1 MHIYSNTNHVVTVQ
15 SQLFDLEQEVNASH
29 GREDVVTTICSVLTA
44 LFYYHAVYADIIV
57 TLTA

>member
-15 SQLFDLEQEVNASH
+15 SQLFGLEQEVNASH

-44 LFYYHAVYADIIV
+44 LFYYHAV
-57 TLTA
+57 